1 MISERRHRCNFGTAM
16 HIQYLRR
23 KDSFAED
30 EEYVHNLKNKKSSKK
45 KSKKKNKNNKQKNN
59 NNKDDKKKKVKKI
72 KHSTNTDLHLV
83 RKLAKRESSV
93 LKAAN
98 GCCERCGKEIKNI
111 DYLNIYVIEPRD
123 VEEDSVLNMVVLCGK
138 CRNEVNK
145 QEDSEDTKIE
155 LKQIAEKMLDR
166 M

>member
-30 EEYVHNLKNKKSSKK
+30 EEYVHSLKNKKSSKK
-45 KSKKKNKNNKQKNN
+45 KNKKKKKNN
-59 NNKDDKKKKVKKI
+59 NNKQRNNNKNTKKQVKKI
-72 KHSTNTDLHLV
+72 KSNVNLNLHSITRVTKRV
-83 RKLAKRESSV
+83 RTV
-93 LKAAN
+93 FKAAN

-111 DYLNIYVIEPRD
+111 DYSNIYVIEPRD

-145 QEDSEDTKIE
+145 QENNEETKIE